1 MLSIYPAIFYREKNN
16 SFSVVFPDLNHL
28 ATEGENITEAVEMA
42 IDCLAGYI
50 YSAKQEGEV
59 LPSPTSVEYIDI
71 HCEDDEDDSY
81 EYAFVNLIA
90 VDVEEYAVTHFE
102 KAVKKTLTIP
112 AWLNEQATAKEINF
126 SSVLKNYL
134 LEICS
139 HNSPDDG
146 DSSNVFYGRN
156 SIKNDF
162 GAVAIAKS
170 ALGVWGGA
178 VAAAF
183 TGTLTDIPKSK
194 KSVKK
199 TVTIPKWLNERA
211 MAMDINFSNVLR
223 EGLISACQNK

>member
-16 SFSVVFPDLNHL
+16 SFSVIFPDLNHL
-28 ATEGENITEAVEMA
+28 ATEGENITEAMEMA
-42 IDCLAGYI
+42 IDCLAGYV

-59 LPSPTSVEYIDI
+59 LPAPTSVEYVDI
-71 HCEDDEDDSY
+71 HCEDDEDDDY

-90 VDVEEYAVTHFE
+90 VDVEEYAMNHFE

-112 AWLNEQATAKEINF
+112 DWLNEEATAKEINF
-126 SSVLKNYL
+126 SSILKKNL
-134 LEICS
+134 LKICS
-139 HNSPDDG
+139 RKSPDDTN
-146 DSSNVFYGRN
+146 SSNVFYEKN
-156 SIKNDF
+156 PLKNDF
-162 GAVAIAKS
+162 GVAASS
-170 ALGVWGGA
+170 ALGTLGVIA
-178 VAAAF
+178 VAGALAN
-183 TGTLTDIPKSK
+183 IPKSK